1 TLRGED
7 NLKLA
12 FICTPNNPTGN
23 EVDPRL
29 ILKVADALPETIVV
43 ADEAY
48 LDFSQTPSLAGEA
61 TKRPN
66 LVVLKTLSKAY
77 GLAGARVGCAIGV
90 PELIA
95 VAARALPPYP
105 MPSPSVDAALAAL
118 APSRRAIHEE
128 RIARIKADRE
138 SIAAELARSPIVR
151 RVRSGG
157 GNFIFLEVDDA
168 AAL

>member
-1 TLRGED
+1 
-7 NLKLA
+7 
-12 FICTPNNPTGN
+12 
-23 EVDPRL
+23 
-29 ILKVADALPETIVV
+29 
-43 ADEAY
+43 
-48 LDFSQTPSLAGEA
+48 
-61 TKRPN
+61 N

-77 GLAGARVGCAIGV
+77 GLAGARVGCAIGM

-118 APSRRAIHEE
+118 APSRRAIHDE

-138 SIAAELARSPIVR
+138 DIAAQLARSPIVR
-151 RVRSGG
+151 RVRLGG

-168 AAL
+168 AALVSHVRALGISVRFRPYASPGVVGVTVG